1 MSSFSIHTLGC
12 GSAKPSLRHN
22 PSSTVINFRE
32 NLFMIDCGEGTQL
45 EMQRQH
51 LKFSRLRHIFL
62 THLHGDHCFGLPGLI
77 CSQSLINK
85 GGHITIHT
93 FKEGIDM
100 FRHILNYFNKDSAVE
115 VEFHEIQVEE
125 AVIYEDKA
133 IIVRTI
139 PLKHRVPAVGYIFEE
154 KPKLRH
160 IKRDMVDFHKVPV
173 SQMKAIKEGKP
184 FIKADG
190 TIIPAE
196 MLTSPA
202 TPSFSYAHIGDTA
215 YIPGIAAK
223 IGPVD
228 LLYHETTY
236 LEEHRNEAA
245 DRGHSTA
252 REAAIVAR
260 DAGAKRL
267 LTGHYS
273 SRYRNENLFVKEASE
288 IFQNTILNREGLII
302 SLDRLE

>member
-22 PSSTVINFRE
+22 PSSMVLNIRE

-77 CSQSLINK
+77 CSQSLLNK

-100 FRHILNYFNKDSAVE
+100 FRHILDYFNRDSAVE
-115 VEFHEIQVEE
+115 VEFNEIKVEE
-125 AVIYEDKA
+125 AIVYEDKA
-133 IIVRTI
+133 ITVSTI
-139 PLKHRVPAVGYIFEE
+139 PLKHRVPTVGYLFKE

-173 SQMKAIKEGKP
+173 SQMQAIKEGRP
-184 FIKADG
+184 FVKDDG

-196 MLTSPA
+196 MLTSP
-202 TPSFSYAHIGDTA
+202 PSPSLSYAHIGDTA
-215 YIPGIAAK
+215 YLPEIANK
-223 IGPVD
+223 ICDVD

-236 LEEHRNEAA
+236 LEEHRNEASE
-245 DRGHSTA
+245 RGHSTA
-252 REAAIVAR
+252 KEAAMIASN
-260 DAGAKRL
+260 AKAKKL

-273 SRYRNENLFVKEASE
+273 SRYRDENLFIKEASE
-288 IFQNTILNREGLII
+288 IFPNTILNREGLTIA
-302 SLDRLE
+302 LD

>member
-22 PSSTVINFRE
+22 PSSMVLNIRE

-77 CSQSLINK
+77 CSQSLLNK

-100 FRHILNYFNKDSAVE
+100 FRHILDYFNRDSAVE
-115 VEFHEIQVEE
+115 VEFNEIKVEE
-125 AVIYEDKA
+125 AIVYEDKA
-133 IIVRTI
+133 ITVSTI
-139 PLKHRVPAVGYIFEE
+139 PLKHRVPTVGYLFKE

-173 SQMKAIKEGKP
+173 SQMQAIKEGRP
-184 FIKADG
+184 FVKDDG

-196 MLTSPA
+196 MLTSP
-202 TPSFSYAHIGDTA
+202 PSPSLSYAHIGDTA
-215 YIPGIAAK
+215 SLPEIANK
-223 IGPVD
+223 ICDVD

-236 LEEHRNEAA
+236 LEEHRNEASE
-245 DRGHSTA
+245 RGHSTA
-252 REAAIVAR
+252 KEAAMIASN
-260 DAGAKRL
+260 AKAKKL

-273 SRYRNENLFVKEASE
+273 SRYRDENLFIKEASE
-288 IFQNTILNREGLII
+288 IFPNTILNREGLTIA
-302 SLDRLE
+302 LD

>member
-22 PSSTVINFRE
+22 PSSMVLNIRE

-51 LKFSRLRHIFL
+51 FKFSRLRHIFL

-77 CSQSLINK
+77 CSQSLLNK

-100 FRHILNYFNKDSAVE
+100 FRHILDYFNRDSAVE
-115 VEFHEIQVEE
+115 VEFNEIKVEE
-125 AVIYEDKA
+125 AIVYEDKA
-133 IIVRTI
+133 ITVSTI
-139 PLKHRVPAVGYIFEE
+139 PLKHRVPTVGYLFKE

-173 SQMKAIKEGKP
+173 SQMQAIKEGRP
-184 FIKADG
+184 FVKDDG

-196 MLTSPA
+196 MLTSP
-202 TPSFSYAHIGDTA
+202 PSPSLSYAHIGDTA
-215 YIPGIAAK
+215 YLPEIADK
-223 IGPVD
+223 ICDVD

-236 LEEHRNEAA
+236 LEEHRNEASE
-245 DRGHSTA
+245 RGHSTA
-252 REAAIVAR
+252 KEAAMIASN
-260 DAGAKRL
+260 AKAKKL

-273 SRYRNENLFVKEASE
+273 SRYRDENLFIKEASE
-288 IFQNTILNREGLII
+288 IFPNTILNREGLTIA
-302 SLDRLE
+302 LD

>member
-1 MSSFSIHTLGC
+1 MSTFSIQTLGC

-22 PSSTVINFRE
+22 PSCTILNIRE
-32 NLFMIDCGEGTQL
+32 NLFMIDCGEGSQL

-77 CSQSLINK
+77 CSLSLLNK

-100 FRHILNYFNKDSAVE
+100 FKHILNFFNRDSAVE
-115 VEFHEIQVEE
+115 VEFHEIKVVE
-125 AVIYEDKA
+125 AIVYEDKA
-133 IIVRTI
+133 ITVRSI
-139 PLKHRVPAVGYIFEE
+139 PLAHRVPCVGFIFEE

-160 IKRDMVDFHKVPV
+160 IKRDMVDFHKVPI
-173 SQMKAIKEGKP
+173 SQMMSIKEGKP
-184 FIKADG
+184 FIKPDG
-190 TIIPAE
+190 TIIPSE

-202 TPSFSYAHIGDTA
+202 TPSLSYAHIGDTT
-215 YIPGIAAK
+215 YLPDIATK
-223 IGPVD
+223 IGNVD

-236 LEEHRNEAA
+236 LEEHATDAEN
-245 DRGHSTA
+245 RGHSTA
-252 REAAIVAR
+252 RQAAMIAR
-260 DAGAKRL
+260 DCGAKRL

-273 SRYRNENLFVKEASE
+273 SRYKNEHRFLEEASE
-288 IFQNTILNREGLII
+288 IFPNTTLNKEGLII
-302 SLDRLE
+302 SLD

>member
-22 PSSTVINFRE
+22 PSSMVLNIRE

-77 CSQSLINK
+77 CSQSLLNK

-100 FRHILNYFNKDSAVE
+100 FRHILDYFNRDSAIE
-115 VEFHEIQVEE
+115 VEFNEIKVEE
-125 AVIYEDKA
+125 AIVYEDKA
-133 IIVRTI
+133 ITVSTI
-139 PLKHRVPAVGYIFEE
+139 PLKHRVPTVGYLFKE

-173 SQMKAIKEGKP
+173 SQMQAIKEGRP
-184 FIKADG
+184 FVKDDG

-196 MLTSPA
+196 MLTSP
-202 TPSFSYAHIGDTA
+202 PSPSLSYAHIGDTA
-215 YIPGIAAK
+215 YLPEIADK
-223 IGPVD
+223 ICDVD

-236 LEEHRNEAA
+236 LEEHRNEASE
-245 DRGHSTA
+245 RGHSTA
-252 REAAIVAR
+252 KEAAMIASN
-260 DAGAKRL
+260 AKAKKL

-273 SRYRNENLFVKEASE
+273 SRYRDENLFIKEASE
-288 IFQNTILNREGLII
+288 IFPNTILNREGLTIA
-302 SLDRLE
+302 LD

>member
-22 PSSTVINFRE
+22 PSSMVLNIRE

-77 CSQSLINK
+77 CSQSLLNK

-100 FRHILNYFNKDSAVE
+100 FRHILDYFNRDSAVE
-115 VEFHEIQVEE
+115 VEFNEIKVEE
-125 AVIYEDKA
+125 AIVYEDKA
-133 IIVRTI
+133 ITVSTI
-139 PLKHRVPAVGYIFEE
+139 PLKHRVPTVGYLFKE

-173 SQMKAIKEGKP
+173 SQMQAIKEGRP
-184 FIKADG
+184 FVKDDG

-196 MLTSPA
+196 MLTSP
-202 TPSFSYAHIGDTA
+202 PSPSLSYAHIGDTA
-215 YIPGIAAK
+215 YLPEIANK
-223 IGPVD
+223 ICDVD

-236 LEEHRNEAA
+236 LEENRNEASE
-245 DRGHSTA
+245 RGHSTA
-252 REAAIVAR
+252 KEAAMIASN
-260 DAGAKRL
+260 AKAKKL

-273 SRYRNENLFVKEASE
+273 SRYRDENLFIKEASE
-288 IFQNTILNREGLII
+288 IFPNTILNREGLTIA
-302 SLDRLE
+302 LD